1 MTLEIT
7 GLSKTWGEEGSASS
21 TRALESLDITIEEG
35 EFVTVI
41 GPSGCGKSTLLEIVA
56 GLEPPTAGTVSMNG
70 ETLTGPQPDIG
81 VVFQEDA
88 TFPWLT
94 ALQNVE
100 FGLEHSG
107 VPKSERHSRAR
118 ASLELVGLADFA
130 SHRPGQ
136 LSGGMR
142 QRVNIARVLASLPKV
157 VLMDEP
163 FGALDEQTR
172 LLLSDEVL
180 RLWRES
186 GATFVL
192 ITHSLN
198 EAALLSDRIVVMS
211 SRPGRIKEIVRNTL
225 PRPRSVEQFATEEFT
240 AVTHHLWELL
250 QQEVLSVEERQD
262 VVA

>member
-1 MTLEIT
+1 MLEVSA
-7 GLSKTWGEEGSASS
+7 LCKTWGDPASQSS
-21 TRALESLDITIEEG
+21 TEALRNFDVTVTPG

-41 GPSGCGKSTLLEIVA
+41 GPSGCGKSTFLEIAA
-56 GLEPPTAGTVSMNG
+56 GLEPATSGTIVLNR
-70 ETLTGPQPDIG
+70 TPLDGPHPDIG
-81 VVFQEDA
+81 VVFQQDA

-94 ALQNVE
+94 AEQNVE
-100 FGLEHSG
+100 FGLEFSG
-107 VPKSERHSRAR
+107 VPKSERSARAR
-118 ASLELVGLADFA
+118 ETLALVGLSDFA
-130 SHRPGQ
+130 GHRPAE

-211 SRPGRIKEIVRNTL
+211 SRPGCVKEIVDNPL
-225 PRPRSVEQFATEEFT
+225 PRPRSVEQFATEQFT
-240 AVTHHLWELL
+240 SVTHHLWELL
-250 QQEVLSVEERQD
+250 QQEAVQEKSRVG
-262 VVA
+262 V

>member
-1 MTLEIT
+1 MLEVQ
-7 GLSKTWGEEGSASS
+7 GLCKTWGDPGSESS
-21 TRALESLDITIEEG
+21 TQALRDFEVSVGEG

-41 GPSGCGKSTLLEIVA
+41 GPSGCGKSTFLEIVA
-56 GLEPPTAGTVSMNG
+56 GLEPATSGTVTLNG
-70 ETLTGPQPDIG
+70 VAVNGPHPDIG
-81 VVFQEDA
+81 VVFQQDA

-94 ALQNVE
+94 AQQNVE
-100 FGLEHSG
+100 FGLEFSG
-107 VPKSERHSRAR
+107 VPKRERPARAR
-118 ASLELVGLADFA
+118 AVLEMVGLADFA
-130 SHRPGQ
+130 GHRPAE

-142 QRVNIARVLASLPKV
+142 QRVNIARVLASVPKV

-211 SRPGRIKEIVRNTL
+211 SRPGCVKEIVQNPL
-225 PRPRSVEQFATEEFT
+225 PRPRSVNQFATEEFT

-250 QQEVLSVEERQD
+250 QDEAVEKSH

>member
-1 MTLEIT
+1 MLEVQD
-7 GLSKTWGEEGSASS
+7 LCKTWGDPASQSS
-21 TRALESLDITIEEG
+21 TEALKDFSVSVAEG

-41 GPSGCGKSTLLEIVA
+41 GPSGCGKSTFLEIVA
-56 GLEPPTAGTVSMNG
+56 GLEPATSGSVALNG
-70 ETLTGPQPDIG
+70 VTLDGPHPDVG
-81 VVFQEDA
+81 VVFQQDA

-94 ALQNVE
+94 AQQNVE
-100 FGLEHSG
+100 FGLEFSG
-107 VPKSERHSRAR
+107 VPKQERSGRAR
-118 ASLELVGLADFA
+118 ETLELVGLTEFADHPPA
-130 SHRPGQ
+130 E

-142 QRVNIARVLASLPKV
+142 QRVNIARVHPTLPKV
-157 VLMDEP
+157 VLMDQP

-211 SRPGRIKEIVRNTL
+211 SRPGRVKEIVDNPL
-225 PRPRSVEQFATEEFT
+225 PRPRSVEQFATEQFT
-240 AVTHHLWELL
+240 SVTHHLWELL
-250 QQEVLSVEERQD
+250 QQEAVPEKSRVG
-262 VVA
+262 A

>member
-1 MTLEIT
+1 MLRID
-7 GLSKTWGEEGSASS
+7 GLGKTWGEPGSPAS
-21 TRALESLDITIEEG
+21 TLALEEVSIDIEEG

-41 GPSGCGKSTLLEIVA
+41 GPSGCGKSTLMEIVA
-56 GLEPPTAGTVSMNG
+56 GLERPTAGTVTMDG
-70 ETLTGPQPDIG
+70 RPVTGPRADIG
-81 VVFQEDA
+81 VVFQQDA

-94 ALQNVE
+94 AQENVE

-107 VPKSERHSRAR
+107 VPKGERAARAR
-118 ASLELVGLADFA
+118 ATLELVGLAEFA
-130 SHRPGQ
+130 AHRPAQ

-142 QRVNIARVLASLPKV
+142 QRVNIARVLASVPKV

-211 SRPGRIKEIVRNTL
+211 ARPGRVKEIVDNPL
-225 PRPRSVEQFATEEFT
+225 PRPRSVEQFASEEFT
-240 AVTHHLWELL
+240 AVTHHLWQLL
-250 QQEVLSVEERQD
+250 QQEVGE
-262 VVA
+262 VAEQRAAV

>member
-1 MTLEIT
+1 MLEVR
-7 GLSKTWGEEGSASS
+7 GLCKTWGDPASESS
-21 TRALESLDITIEEG
+21 TQALDGLDVTVGDG

-41 GPSGCGKSTLLEIVA
+41 GPSGCGKSTFLEIVA
-56 GLEPPTAGTVSMNG
+56 GLEPATAGTVAFDG
-70 ETLTGPQPDIG
+70 VPLAGPHRDIG
-81 VVFQEDA
+81 VVFQQDA

-94 ALQNVE
+94 ARQNVE
-100 FGLEHSG
+100 FGLEFSG
-107 VPKSERHSRAR
+107 VPKAERPTRAHKV
-118 ASLELVGLADFA
+118 LEMVGLADFA
-130 SHRPGQ
+130 GHRPAE

-142 QRVNIARVLASLPKV
+142 QRVNIARVLASVPKV

-211 SRPGRIKEIVRNTL
+211 SRPGRVKEVVPNPL

-240 AVTHHLWELL
+240 AVTHRLWELL
-250 QQEVLSVEERQD
+250 QQESTPGKPR

>member
-1 MTLEIT
+1 MLEVK
-7 GLSKTWGEEGSASS
+7 GLCKTWGNPSSESS
-21 TRALESLDITIEEG
+21 TRALTDFEVSVEEG

-41 GPSGCGKSTLLEIVA
+41 GPSGCGKSTFLEIVA
-56 GLEPPTAGTVSMNG
+56 GLEPATSGTV
-70 ETLTGPQPDIG
+70 TLNDVTLHGPHPDIG
-81 VVFQEDA
+81 VVFQQDA

-94 ALQNVE
+94 AQQNVE
-100 FGLEHSG
+100 FGLEFSG
-107 VPKSERHSRAR
+107 VPKRERAARAR
-118 ASLELVGLADFA
+118 ATLDLVGLADFA
-130 SHRPGQ
+130 GHRPGQ

-211 SRPGRIKEIVRNTL
+211 SRPGRVKEVVQNPL
-225 PRPRSVEQFATEEFT
+225 PRPRSVEQFATEQFT
-240 AVTHHLWELL
+240 AVTHHLWGLL
-250 QQEVLSVEERQD
+250 QAEAVQRKSH

>member
-1 MTLEIT
+1 MLEIH
-7 GLSKTWGEEGSASS
+7 GLCKTWGDPSSASA
-21 TRALESLDITIEEG
+21 TEALRDVEIGIEEG

-41 GPSGCGKSTLLEIVA
+41 GPSGCGKSTLMEIVA
-56 GLEPPTAGTVSMNG
+56 GLEPATSGTV
-70 ETLTGPQPDIG
+70 TLDGAAIEGPHPDIG
-81 VVFQEDA
+81 VVFQQDA

-94 ALQNVE
+94 AQQNVE
-100 FGLEHSG
+100 FGLEFSG
-107 VPKSERHSRAR
+107 VPKAERAERAR
-118 ASLELVGLADFA
+118 ASLELVGLTEFA
-130 SHRPGQ
+130 GHRPME

-142 QRVNIARVLASLPKV
+142 QRVNIARVLASVPKV

-211 SRPGRIKEIVRNTL
+211 SRPGCVKEIVDNPL
-225 PRPRSVEQFATEEFT
+225 PRPRSVEQFASEEFT
-240 AVTHHLWELL
+240 AVTHHLWDLL
-250 QQEVLSVEERQD
+250 QGEAVRGDSRVH
-262 VVA
+262 A

>member
-1 MTLEIT
+1 MLEVE
-7 GLSKTWGEEGSASS
+7 GLCKTWGDPASGSS
-21 TRALESLDITIEEG
+21 TEALKDFAVDVAEG

-41 GPSGCGKSTLLEIVA
+41 GPSGCGKSTFLEIVA
-56 GLEPPTAGTVSMNG
+56 GLEPATSGTVVLNG
-70 ETLTGPQPDIG
+70 TPLDGPHPDIG
-81 VVFQEDA
+81 VVFQQDA

-94 ALQNVE
+94 AEQNVE
-100 FGLEHSG
+100 FGLEFSG
-107 VPKSERHSRAR
+107 VPKAERAARAR
-118 ASLELVGLADFA
+118 DTLALVGLSDFA
-130 SHRPGQ
+130 GHRPAE

-211 SRPGRIKEIVRNTL
+211 SRPGCVKEIVDNPL
-225 PRPRSVEQFATEEFT
+225 PRPRSVEQFATEQFT

-250 QQEVLSVEERQD
+250 QQEAVQETSRVG
-262 VVA
+262 V